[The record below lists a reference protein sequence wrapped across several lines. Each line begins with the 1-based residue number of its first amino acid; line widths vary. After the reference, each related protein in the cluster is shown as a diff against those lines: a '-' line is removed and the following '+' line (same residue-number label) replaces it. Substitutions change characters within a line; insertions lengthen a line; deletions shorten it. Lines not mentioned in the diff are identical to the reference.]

1 MCSYSVCMLG
11 SPYPVGCMAMDELL
25 QLQCVEP
32 TIIHRIHPSNDVFYS
47 STFHV
52 SIEIPKYPLKQIF
65 PT

>member
-1 MCSYSVCMLG
+1 MCGYSVCMLG
-11 SPYPVGCMAMDELL
+11 SRYSVGCMAMDKLL

-32 TIIHRIHPSNDVFYS
+32 TIVYRTHSITDVSYS

-52 SIEIPKYPLKQIF
+52 SNEIPKYPLKQIY